1 MYSPSPSLRL
11 RPSASPS
18 SAHPAIAVPV
28 VVPVVHVYNDN
39 SIDYIKLLADNM
51 HSATYSTAV
60 INDTCMLTCFSG

>member
-1 MYSPSPSLRL
+1 MYSPSPSL

-28 VVPVVHVYNDN
+28 VVPVPVVHVYNDN

-60 INDTCMLTCFSG
+60 IIDTCMLTCFSG

>member
-1 MYSPSPSLRL
+1 MYSPSPSLR
-11 RPSASPS
+11 PSPS

-28 VVPVVHVYNDN
+28 VVPVPVVHVYNDN

-60 INDTCMLTCFSG
+60 IIDTCMLTCFSG